1 MSAQRDVVDEEF
13 FRIMRSVISELHQ
26 RTNADKVTRSLFC
39 FLVRV
44 ANTWNSLQLLH
55 RGAPED
61 FQSVF
66 MVDAGVLLRCM
77 FDAYLQADYIVRDP
91 AKRAERATLYLDFQ
105 HVEQYKAEEKLFR
118 HKNPLTD
125 ILGSSPRRTGGQ
137 ARTRAEFERV
147 KCAFLRKDKGSARSL
162 KKVPETRDQW
172 YEGNLGQLA
181 EAAGRKDEY
190 DTFVYPFSGC
200 VHSSSYAVS
209 KGPPVTAE
217 YLMQFAST
225 LAARVVNIN
234 VQYNQL
240 ALGDDQAILEE
251 MCKGVLHRD

>member
-1 MSAQRDVVDEEF
+1 MSARYDIVDEEF
-13 FRIMRSVISELHQ
+13 FRIMRSVISALHE
-26 RTNADKVTRSLFC
+26 RTNADNITRSLLC

-44 ANTWNSLQLLH
+44 ANTWNSLQLLR
-55 RGAPED
+55 RGAPAD

-77 FDAYLQADYIVRDP
+77 FDAYMQADYIVRDP
-91 AKRAERATLYLDFQ
+91 AKRTELATLYLEFQ
-105 HVEQYKAEEKLFR
+105 HVERYKAEEKLFR
-118 HKNPLTD
+118 HNNPMTD
-125 ILGSSPRRTGGQ
+125 VLGSSPRRAEGQ

-147 KCAFLRKDKGSARSL
+147 KGPFLRKDKGSGGSR
-162 KKVPETRDQW
+162 KKASETRDQW

-200 VHSSSYAVS
+200 VHSSSYAVL

-234 VQYNQL
+234 IQYNGL
-240 ALGDDQAILEE
+240 DLGDDQLILDE
-251 MCKGVLHRD
+251 MCKGVLHKD